1 MGFKFKVYLSLTY
14 LSTGVS
20 MHVTINT
27 VIVGRFPIHAIVTS
41 NLHGLALREIRPLYN
56 TK

>member
-20 MHVTINT
+20 MHVTNNT
-27 VIVGRFPIHAIVTS
+27 VIVGRFPIVTS